1 MRRSGASEV
10 ISALMV
16 AVADVQRL
24 HLCLGCVDWKES
36 REHGTAGGGAGDGV
50 EPRVAREGVG
60 GGRGGG
66 ARRGGH
72 DVGRRA
78 CHRVNKNAINARP
91 RGRPAALQQTMTP
104 RQVVSKMIVAI
115 LTMSGQTTAPCGH
128 LGSYNF
134 ASWPPPFN
142 SLYQR
147 APLLAAAMPAD
158 LFEAVADGDVDGVTS
173 LLAADPPASVE
184 SVDEEGNT
192 PLHKAAEGETGCL
205 KAMLVAPGAAAA
217 LGMKNAEGLTPLMCA
232 IKYEDAEIVGTL
244 VEPAANGVEGVA
256 AEKTE
261 EAIALAR
268 SLELLVV
275 VEKLTG
281 EEAPADKIVK
291 TDETFRRTSVS
302 GDDINDFSKTY
313 SEEKGKADTKEVVR
327 RTSVAAKTT
336 DGAKDGV
343 GGDAMAAALLVPE
356 KDVDEEEAAADAEAV
371 RRKSIDEEQAK
382 ANAAKAT
389 KASESGTEAPTR
401 EAAPPPKPSS
411 ACVLL

>member
-1 MRRSGASEV
+1 
-10 ISALMV
+10 
-16 AVADVQRL
+16 
-24 HLCLGCVDWKES
+24 
-36 REHGTAGGGAGDGV
+36 
-50 EPRVAREGVG
+50 
-60 GGRGGG
+60 
-66 ARRGGH
+66 
-72 DVGRRA
+72 
-78 CHRVNKNAINARP
+78 
-91 RGRPAALQQTMTP
+91 
-104 RQVVSKMIVAI
+104 
-115 LTMSGQTTAPCGH
+115 
-128 LGSYNF
+128 
-134 ASWPPPFN
+134 
-142 SLYQR
+142 
-147 APLLAAAMPAD
+147 MPAD

-244 VEPAANGVEGVA
+244 VEPAANGVEGGAA

-261 EAIALAR
+261 ESIALAR

-382 ANAAKAT
+382 VNAAKAT